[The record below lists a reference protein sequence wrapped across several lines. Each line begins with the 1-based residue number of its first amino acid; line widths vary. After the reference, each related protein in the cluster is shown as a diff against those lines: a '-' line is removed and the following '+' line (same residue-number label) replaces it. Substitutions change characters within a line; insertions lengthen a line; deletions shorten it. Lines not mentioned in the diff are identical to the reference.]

1 MNIGATIDCE
11 AVKDF
16 AETQPDVFIA
26 RVNKFTCS
34 DPGQAII
41 KNDIL
46 ELHLNR
52 IVVAAC
58 TPKIHESTYRA
69 VLTEAGLSP
78 YYFQMVNLREQC
90 SFVHSNRKEEATEK
104 AKNLVL
110 AGINR
115 ARELESIPRKE
126 IPIEHSVLIVGAG
139 IAGMNAALD
148 LANQGINVYLVEKEP
163 TIGGKMAQL
172 DRIFP
177 TDDCGI

>member
-1 MNIGATIDCE
+1 VDCD
-11 AVKDF
+11 AIRDF
-16 AETQPDVFIA
+16 VETLPNVVIA
-26 RVNKFTCS
+26 RTNDFTCS
-34 DPGQAII
+34 DPGQQSI

-46 ELHLNR
+46 ELDLNR

-58 TPKIHESTYRA
+58 TPKIHEPTYRA
-69 VLTEAGLSP
+69 VLIEAGLSP
-78 YYFQMVNLREQC
+78 YYFEMVNMREHC
-90 SFVHSNRKEEATEK
+90 SFVHQGDKENATKK
-104 AKNLVL
+104 AMRLIL

-126 IPIEHSVLIVGAG
+126 IPIKKAALVIGAG

-148 LANQGINVYLVEKEP
+148 LANQGIQVYLIEKEA

>member
-1 MNIGATIDCE
+1 MNIGAHIDC
-11 AVKDF
+11 
-16 AETQPDVFIA
+16 DVIREFVEPLPNVIVA
-26 RVNKFTCS
+26 RINDFTCS
-34 DPGQAII
+34 DPGQQVI

-46 ELHLNR
+46 ELNLNR

-58 TPKIHESTYRA
+58 TPKIHEPTYRA
-69 VLTEAGLSP
+69 VLFEAGLSP
-78 YYFQMVNLREQC
+78 YYFQMVNLREHC
-90 SFVHSNRKEEATEK
+90 SFVHQDDIKKATQK
-104 AKNLVL
+104 AKRLIL

-115 ARELESIPRKE
+115 ARELEIIPRKE
-126 IPIEHSVLIVGAG
+126 IPLTKSVLIIGAG

-148 LANQGINVYLVEKEP
+148 LANQGIQVYLIEKEP

>member
-1 MNIGATIDCE
+1 M
-11 AVKDF
+11 
-16 AETQPDVFIA
+16 IA
-26 RVNKFTCS
+26 KCNDFTCS
-34 DPGQAII
+34 DPGQKII
-41 KNDIL
+41 KDGIL
-46 ELHLNR
+46 EQDLNR

-69 VLTEAGLSP
+69 VLIEAGLSP

-90 SFVHSNRKEEATEK
+90 SFVHAKDKKRATEK
-104 AKNLVL
+104 AKRLVQ
-110 AGINR
+110 AGVNR
-115 ARELESIPRKE
+115 ARELEIIHYKK
-126 IPIEHSVLIVGAG
+126 IPIEKNVLIIGAG

-148 LANQGINVYLVEKEP
+148 LATQGFRVYLVEKEP

>member
-1 MNIGATIDCE
+1 M
-11 AVKDF
+11 V
-16 AETQPDVFIA
+16 IA
-26 RVNKFTCS
+26 RTNNFTCS
-34 DPGQAII
+34 DPGQQVI

-46 ELHLNR
+46 ELDLNR

-58 TPKIHESTYRA
+58 TPKIHEPTYRA
-69 VLTEAGLSP
+69 VLMEAGLSP
-78 YYFQMVNLREQC
+78 YFFEMVNLREHC
-90 SFVHSNRKEEATEK
+90 SFVHQENKVKATEK
-104 AKNLVL
+104 AKRLIL

-115 ARELESIPRKE
+115 SRELENIPRKE
-126 IPIEHSVLIVGAG
+126 IPITRACLIVGAG

-148 LANQGINVYLVEKEP
+148 LANQGTQVFLIEKEA

>member
-1 MNIGATIDCE
+1 VNIGAHIDCDRLR
-11 AVKDF
+11 DF
-16 AETQPDVFIA
+16 VEPLPNVLIA
-26 RVNKFTCS
+26 RVNNFTCS
-34 DPGQAII
+34 DPGQQII

-46 ELHLNR
+46 ELNLNR

-58 TPKIHESTYRA
+58 SPKMHESTYRA
-69 VLTEAGLSP
+69 VLSEAGLSP
-78 YYFQMVNLREQC
+78 YFFQMVNLREHC
-90 SFVHSNRKEEATEK
+90 SFVHQEDIGKATEK
-104 AKNLVL
+104 AKRLIL

-115 ARELESIPRKE
+115 ARELEIIPRKE
-126 IPIEHSVLIVGAG
+126 IPIVKSALVIGAG

-148 LANQGINVYLVEKEP
+148 LANQGIQVFLVEKEP